1 MNARSTG
8 YWYKGLLCLLLW
20 PALALADQNDERLDA
35 LFLQL
40 KEAETAV
47 DAYPIEADIW
57 AIWHEHADAQVQS
70 LLLQGIAQMNA
81 DNLRAA
87 LATFDR
93 VVAQAPDFAEGW
105 NKRATVHYL
114 LGNQKASEADIE
126 ATLALEPFHFGAL
139 SGLGLVCLAQGEYF
153 RARSAFLT
161 ALEVYPTMSG
171 VKQNLQ
177 ALEQMLQDRAI

>member
-1 MNARSTG
+1 MNVCARV
-8 YWYKGLLCLLLW
+8 LACLLLL
-20 PALALADQNDERLDA
+20 PGTVLADQNDARLDA

-40 KEAETAV
+40 KEAESELAALPV
-47 DAYPIEADIW
+47 EADIW
-57 AIWHEHADAQVQS
+57 AIWHEHADAAVQS

-81 DNLRAA
+81 NNLRGA

-93 VVAQAPDFAEGW
+93 LVAQAPEFAEGW
-105 NKRATVHYL
+105 NKRATVHYV

-153 RARSAFLT
+153 RARSAFLS

-177 ALEQMLQDRAI
+177 ALEQLLNDRAI

>member
-1 MNARSTG
+1 MNLPHTPRWSR
-8 YWYKGLLCLLLW
+8 LLAGLLLW
-20 PALALADQNDERLDA
+20 PAVTLADQNDERLDA
-35 LFLQL
+35 LFQQLQEADTAVAAYPV
-40 KEAETAV
+40 EAE
-47 DAYPIEADIW
+47 IW
-57 AIWHEHADAQVQS
+57 TIWHEHADAQVQS

-81 DNLRAA
+81 DNLRGA
-87 LATFDR
+87 LAIFDR
-93 VVAQAPDFAEGW
+93 LVVQAPDFAEGW

-153 RARSAFLT
+153 RARRAFLSV
-161 ALEVYPTMSG
+161 LEVYPAMSG

-177 ALEQMLQDRAI
+177 ALEQMLDDRAI

>member
-1 MNARSTG
+1 MNACRTV
-8 YWYKGLLCLLLW
+8 LACLLLW
-20 PALALADQNDERLDA
+20 PVSAMADQNDARLDA

-40 KEAETAV
+40 KEADSQVAAFPV
-47 DAYPIEADIW
+47 EADIW
-57 AIWHEHADAQVQS
+57 AIWHEHGDAQVQS
-70 LLLQGIAQMNA
+70 LMLQGIAQINA
-81 DNLRAA
+81 DNLRGA

-93 VVAQAPDFAEGW
+93 LVAQVPDYAEGW

-177 ALEQMLQDRAI
+177 ALDQLLKDRAI

>member
-1 MNARSTG
+1 MNALRKSS
-8 YWYKGLLCLLLW
+8 CLA
-20 PALALADQNDERLDA
+20 ALAALMLAPGLSRADQNDERLDA
-35 LFLQL
+35 LFQQLQ
-40 KEAETAV
+40 EAETTMA
-47 DAYPIEADIW
+47 ALPLEADIW
-57 AIWHEHADAQVQS
+57 TIWHEHPDPQVQA

-81 DNLRAA
+81 DDLRGA
-87 LATFDR
+87 LMTFDR

-105 NKRATVHYL
+105 NKRATVQYL
-114 LGNQKASEADIE
+114 LGNHKASEADIE

-153 RARSAFLT
+153 RARRAFLS

-177 ALEQMLQDRAI
+177 ALEQLLDNRAI